1 MLIMKSSFY
10 FLKFYHSFFWP
21 NLVPQ
26 SEILQT
32 VILLRDILLYLIAVL
47 MFIFSKCLPFN
58 FSGKFG
64 LKMLLQLSQNI
75 AAIVAS

>member
-10 FLKFYHSFFWP
+10 FFKFYHSFFWP

-26 SEILQT
+26 SEILRT
-32 VILLRDILLYLIAVL
+32 VILLRDILLYVIAVL
-47 MFIFSKCLPFN
+47 MFIFPKCSPFN

-64 LKMLLQLSQNI
+64 LKMLLLLSQNI